1 MTKHS
6 YDKEFKE
13 QAVQY
18 YLDNKDH
25 MTMNEISKNLGI
37 GASTLHKWIKLFT
50 ETGEFGRGSGNFTS
64 DKDKEIARLKRQLRD
79 AEGAIEVLKKINR
92 DSEQVTTEKVYQEMD
107 VQHALESHS
116 SINGMCDYVGI
127 SRSGYY
133 QREKRH
139 NHQSPRKLRK
149 KFIQGEIKAIWLK
162 SLCIYG
168 AGKITQELRSK
179 GYKIAER
186 TVGKYMRELGIHAVY
201 LTPWTTTTRNSK
213 FDKQLINILDEQF
226 NPLRPNAV
234 WCIDTTYI
242 PVHDGFVYLTSIMDL
257 YSRRIIGWDLS
268 ETLEVSNVIPLIEKT
283 KHSRHISK
291 PLIMHSDRGSQFTSE
306 AYNQVTANM
315 TLSYSKKAYP
325 WDNAC
330 IESFHA
336 LIKREWINRFKI
348 HSYSEAKR
356 LVFQY
361 IETFYNTVRIHSHCG
376 FKSPKQLE
384 DEYQTQ
390 IQNLVVA

>member
-1 MTKHS
+1 MVTI
-6 YDKEFKE
+6 
-13 QAVQY
+13 
-18 YLDNKDH
+18 
-25 MTMNEISKNLGI
+25 NEKSVIITNHRES
-37 GASTLHKWIKLFT
+37 
-50 ETGEFGRGSGNFTS
+50 FGRSLFKVKLKQFGSKAFVYTMPTKS
-64 DKDKEIARLKRQLRD
+64 PKTFAQKDI
-79 AEGAIEVLKKINR
+79 
-92 DSEQVTTEKVYQEMD
+92 
-107 VQHALESHS
+107 
-116 SINGMCDYVGI
+116 
-127 SRSGYY
+127 RSL
-133 QREKRH
+133 
-139 NHQSPRKLRK
+139 N
-149 KFIQGEIKAIWLK
+149 
-162 SLCIYG
+162 
-168 AGKITQELRSK
+168 ELL
-179 GYKIAER
+179 
-186 TVGKYMRELGIHAVY
+186 VKYMRELGIHAVY

-242 PVHDGFVYLTSIMDL
+242 PVHNGFVYLTSIMDL

-348 HSYSEAKR
+348 HSYSEVKR

>member
-1 MTKHS
+1 
-6 YDKEFKE
+6 
-13 QAVQY
+13 
-18 YLDNKDH
+18 
-25 MTMNEISKNLGI
+25 
-37 GASTLHKWIKLFT
+37 
-50 ETGEFGRGSGNFTS
+50 
-64 DKDKEIARLKRQLRD
+64 
-79 AEGAIEVLKKINR
+79 
-92 DSEQVTTEKVYQEMD
+92 MD
-107 VQHALESHS
+107 VQHALESHP

-162 SLCIYG
+162 SLSIYG
-168 AGKITQELRSK
+168 SGKITP
-179 GYKIAER
+179 I
-186 TVGKYMRELGIHAVY
+186 
-201 LTPWTTTTRNSK
+201 
-213 FDKQLINILDEQF
+213 
-226 NPLRPNAV
+226 RPTAV
-234 WCIDTTYI
+234 WCIDTTYN
-242 PVHDGFVYLTSIMDL
+242 PVHDGFVYITSIMDL

-336 LIKREWINRFKI
+336 LIKREWLNRFKI
-348 HSYSEAKR
+348 H
-356 LVFQY
+356 
-361 IETFYNTVRIHSHCG
+361 
-376 FKSPKQLE
+376 
-384 DEYQTQ
+384 
-390 IQNLVVA
+390 

>member
-1 MTKHS
+1 M
-6 YDKEFKE
+6 
-13 QAVQY
+13 
-18 YLDNKDH
+18 
-25 MTMNEISKNLGI
+25 
-37 GASTLHKWIKLFT
+37 
-50 ETGEFGRGSGNFTS
+50 
-64 DKDKEIARLKRQLRD
+64 
-79 AEGAIEVLKKINR
+79 
-92 DSEQVTTEKVYQEMD
+92 TTEEVYQEVD
-107 VQHALESHS
+107 VQHASESRP
-116 SINGMCDYVGI
+116 SIDGMCAYVGI

-133 QREKRH
+133 QREMRR

-149 KFIQGEIKAIWLK
+149 KIIQGEIKAIWLK
-162 SLCIYG
+162 SFCIYG
-168 AGKITQELRSK
+168 AGKITQELRLK

-257 YSRRIIGWDLS
+257 YSRRIVGWDLS
-268 ETLEVSNVIPLIEKT
+268 ETLEVSNVTPLIEKT
-283 KHSRHISK
+283 KRNRHISK

-336 LIKREWINRFKI
+336 LIKREW
-348 HSYSEAKR
+348 
-356 LVFQY
+356 
-361 IETFYNTVRIHSHCG
+361 
-376 FKSPKQLE
+376 
-384 DEYQTQ
+384 
-390 IQNLVVA
+390 

>member
-1 MTKHS
+1 
-6 YDKEFKE
+6 
-13 QAVQY
+13 
-18 YLDNKDH
+18 
-25 MTMNEISKNLGI
+25 
-37 GASTLHKWIKLFT
+37 
-50 ETGEFGRGSGNFTS
+50 
-64 DKDKEIARLKRQLRD
+64 
-79 AEGAIEVLKKINR
+79 
-92 DSEQVTTEKVYQEMD
+92 MD
-107 VQHALESHS
+107 VQHALESHP

-291 PLIMHSDRGSQFTSE
+291 
-306 AYNQVTANM
+306 
-315 TLSYSKKAYP
+315 
-325 WDNAC
+325 
-330 IESFHA
+330 
-336 LIKREWINRFKI
+336 
-348 HSYSEAKR
+348 
-356 LVFQY
+356 
-361 IETFYNTVRIHSHCG
+361 
-376 FKSPKQLE
+376 
-384 DEYQTQ
+384 
-390 IQNLVVA
+390 

>member
-1 MTKHS
+1 
-6 YDKEFKE
+6 
-13 QAVQY
+13 
-18 YLDNKDH
+18 
-25 MTMNEISKNLGI
+25 
-37 GASTLHKWIKLFT
+37 
-50 ETGEFGRGSGNFTS
+50 
-64 DKDKEIARLKRQLRD
+64 
-79 AEGAIEVLKKINR
+79 
-92 DSEQVTTEKVYQEMD
+92 
-107 VQHALESHS
+107 
-116 SINGMCDYVGI
+116 
-127 SRSGYY
+127 
-133 QREKRH
+133 
-139 NHQSPRKLRK
+139 
-149 KFIQGEIKAIWLK
+149 
-162 SLCIYG
+162 
-168 AGKITQELRSK
+168 
-179 GYKIAER
+179 
-186 TVGKYMRELGIHAVY
+186 MRELGIHAVY

-257 YSRRIIGWDLS
+257 YFRRIIGWDLS

-348 HSYSEAKR
+348 HSYSEAKL

-384 DEYQTQ
+384 DEHQTQ

>member
-37 GASTLHKWIKLFT
+37 GASTLHKWVKLFT
-50 ETGEFGRGSGNFTS
+50 ETGEFGRGSGNFAS
-64 DKDKEIARLKRQLRD
+64 DKDKEIARL
-79 AEGAIEVLKKINR
+79 
-92 DSEQVTTEKVYQEMD
+92 
-107 VQHALESHS
+107 
-116 SINGMCDYVGI
+116 
-127 SRSGYY
+127 
-133 QREKRH
+133 KRH

-179 GYKIAER
+179 EYKIAER

-213 FDKQLINILDEQF
+213 FDKQLINILDEQL

-234 WCIDTTYI
+234 WCIGTTYI

-268 ETLEVSNVIPLIEKT
+268 ETLEISNVIPLIE
-283 KHSRHISK
+283 SRHISK

>member
-1 MTKHS
+1 
-6 YDKEFKE
+6 
-13 QAVQY
+13 
-18 YLDNKDH
+18 
-25 MTMNEISKNLGI
+25 
-37 GASTLHKWIKLFT
+37 
-50 ETGEFGRGSGNFTS
+50 
-64 DKDKEIARLKRQLRD
+64 
-79 AEGAIEVLKKINR
+79 
-92 DSEQVTTEKVYQEMD
+92 MD
-107 VQHALESHS
+107 VQHALESHP

-139 NHQSPRKLRK
+139 NHQSPRKIRK

-186 TVGKYMRELGIHAVY
+186 TVGKYMRELGIYAVY

-268 ETLEVSNVIPLIEKT
+268 ETLEVSNIIPLIEKT

>member
-1 MTKHS
+1 
-6 YDKEFKE
+6 
-13 QAVQY
+13 
-18 YLDNKDH
+18 
-25 MTMNEISKNLGI
+25 
-37 GASTLHKWIKLFT
+37 
-50 ETGEFGRGSGNFTS
+50 
-64 DKDKEIARLKRQLRD
+64 
-79 AEGAIEVLKKINR
+79 
-92 DSEQVTTEKVYQEMD
+92 MD
-107 VQHALESHS
+107 VQHASESHP
-116 SINGMCDYVGI
+116 SINGMCNYVGI

-133 QREKRH
+133 QREIRR

-291 PLIMHSDRGSQFTSE
+291 PLIMHSDCGSQFTSE

-315 TLSYSKKAYP
+315 TLSYSKKAY
-325 WDNAC
+325 
-330 IESFHA
+330 S
-336 LIKREWINRFKI
+336 
-348 HSYSEAKR
+348 
-356 LVFQY
+356 
-361 IETFYNTVRIHSHCG
+361 
-376 FKSPKQLE
+376 
-384 DEYQTQ
+384 
-390 IQNLVVA
+390 

>member
-1 MTKHS
+1 MAGRKL
-6 YDKEFKE
+6 D
-13 QAVQY
+13 
-18 YLDNKDH
+18 YLDRN
-25 MTMNEISKNLGI
+25 
-37 GASTLHKWIKLFT
+37 
-50 ETGEFGRGSGNFTS
+50 
-64 DKDKEIARLKRQLRD
+64 
-79 AEGAIEVLKKINR
+79 
-92 DSEQVTTEKVYQEMD
+92 
-107 VQHALESHS
+107 
-116 SINGMCDYVGI
+116 
-127 SRSGYY
+127 
-133 QREKRH
+133 
-139 NHQSPRKLRK
+139 
-149 KFIQGEIKAIWLK
+149 QGEIKAIWLK

-325 WDNAC
+325 TTQLEFTVTVDSNHQ
-330 IESFHA
+330 SN
-336 LIKREWINRFKI
+336 LKMSIKLKFKI
-348 HSYSEAKR
+348 
-356 LVFQY
+356 
-361 IETFYNTVRIHSHCG
+361 
-376 FKSPKQLE
+376 
-384 DEYQTQ
+384 
-390 IQNLVVA
+390 